1 MGITLYYWPFNV
13 YYLGKKLGLTPAG
26 FDDAKAMQCLLDIQD
41 LFEGNV
47 GKNNEDGPTMKKFIE
62 GPRFAALMGNLERAI
77 KGPYFMG
84 ESPTC
89 VDFFLLGHLD
99 SRIASLFDP
108 LKAKHGVD
116 ALAPY
121 PKCLAIRAALRESA
135 GYKASTL
142 SLSGP
147 ITKQEVLDAYHN

>member
-1 MGITLYYWPFNV
+1 MARAWIRTLPNTI
-13 YYLGKKLGLTPAG
+13 LSEKNSGASQILSPLT
-26 FDDAKAMQCLLDIQD
+26 
-41 LFEGNV
+41 
-47 GKNNEDGPTMKKFIE
+47 
-62 GPRFAALMGNLERAI
+62 
-77 KGPYFMG
+77 
-84 ESPTC
+84 S
-89 VDFFLLGHLD
+89 
-99 SRIASLFDP
+99 
-108 LKAKHGVD
+108 GVD